1 MPHAL
6 DAAQEDRRQRAVES
20 LGLQLDRPEERFDR
34 IAQLGPSEIIKPV
47 EALTTHFKYLEESIP
62 SMPRNGW
69 YRIDEI
75 KKLLKELS

>member
-1 MPHAL
+1 MSSGQKAW
-6 DAAQEDRRQRAVES
+6 A
-20 LGLQLDRPEERFDR
+20 EEKEEQAWKEHFDR
-34 IAQLGPSEIIKPV
+34 IAQLGPSEIIKRV

>member
-1 MPHAL
+1 MSSGQKAW
-6 DAAQEDRRQRAVES
+6 AKEKEEQAW
-20 LGLQLDRPEERFDR
+20 EERFDR
-34 IAQLGPSEIIKPV
+34 IAQLGPSEIIKRV